1 MQAAGAAGT
10 GAGHKLPGELPF
22 RACREG
28 ARLLMA
34 HMDPLDLA
42 LMDGAGDAVKRVAD
56 DPVAP
61 LHPGG
66 LQRLDQY
73 VGYPFAHS
81 EPRVFI
87 GYVSALCVQR
97 CICRFISSADGIML
111 PFKLAMIQSEPAAIR
126 ITMS

>member
-61 LHPGG
+61 LHAGG

-81 EPRVFI
+81 EPPVFI
-87 GYVSALCVQR
+87 GYAFSAAFADSSVRPTASC
-97 CICRFISSADGIML
+97 CRSNWS
-111 PFKLAMIQSEPAAIR
+111 
-126 ITMS
+126 